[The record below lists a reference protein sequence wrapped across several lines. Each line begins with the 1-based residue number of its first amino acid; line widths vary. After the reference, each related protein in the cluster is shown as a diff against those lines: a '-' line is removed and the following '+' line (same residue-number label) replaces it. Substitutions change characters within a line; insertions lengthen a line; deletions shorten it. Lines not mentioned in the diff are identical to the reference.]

1 MNKRIREISQEA
13 KQYALDAMIKISD
26 KEEALKVYAESYDI
40 KFAELLIREAAR
52 IADMVSENKVEW
64 VGGNILNYF
73 GVQE

>member
-1 MNKRIREISQEA
+1 MNERIRRILNEA
-13 KQYALDAMIKISD
+13 TVGLEPDLSPQTTVTLN
-26 KEEALKVYAESYDI
+26 ELN
-40 KFAELLIREAAR
+40 KFAELLIRESAR